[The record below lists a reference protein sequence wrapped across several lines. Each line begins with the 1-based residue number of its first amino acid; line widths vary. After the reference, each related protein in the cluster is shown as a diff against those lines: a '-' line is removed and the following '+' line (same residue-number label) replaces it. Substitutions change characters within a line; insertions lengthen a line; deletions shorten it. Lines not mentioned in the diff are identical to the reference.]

1 MGAVFPT
8 PIIGMV
14 GLIDNPD
21 HMTTQMV
28 KHAGDSLILIGGN
41 AQAAFGGS
49 ELQKMLFGAVYGDCP
64 GIDLEE
70 AAQLNMRMLEAIQ
83 HGLVRS
89 AHDVSEG
96 GLAVCLAEKLFGTG
110 LGAKISYQ
118 AEDPINWLFA
128 EGGHRWVLSTAEPE
142 KVLTL
147 FGAHA
152 SLIGE
157 VLAEP
162 SLELWGESLP
172 VAGAEQIWANALDH
186 LVELAG

>member
-21 HMTTQMV
+21 HITTQMV

-41 AQAAFGGS
+41 EQAAFGGS
-49 ELQKMLFGAVYGDCP
+49 ELQKMLFGSVYGDCP

-70 AAQLNMRMLEAIQ
+70 AAQLNVRMLEAIQ
-83 HGLVRS
+83 QGLVRS

-110 LGAKISYQ
+110 LGAKVSYQ

-128 EGGHRWVLSTAEPE
+128 EGGHRWVLSTAEPD

-157 VLAEP
+157 VLAEAN
-162 SLELWGESLP
+162 LDLWGENLP
-172 VAGAEQIWANALDH
+172 VASAEQIWAHALDH
-186 LVELAG
+186 SVEVAN